1 MPGVVIE
8 RKGPLSYTVQTES
21 GMLWRRH
28 IDQLRK
34 LSKSTANSAVS
45 SEESTSPYDIGGRS
59 HTNDPEDEPEA
70 DVPHEE
76 PEELPPEE
84 PPPPEEE
91 TETEA
96 ETEKSYPQRA
106 RKPPDRYGH

>member
-1 MPGVVIE
+1 ME
-8 RKGPLSYTVQTES
+8 
-21 GMLWRRH
+21 H

-34 LSKSTANSAVS
+34 LTLTTSTTNSAVS
-45 SEESTSPYDIGGRS
+45 TEESTLPYNIGGPSR
-59 HTNDPEDEPEA
+59 TNDPEYEPEA
-70 DVPHEE
+70 DAPHEE

-91 TETEA
+91 TETET
-96 ETEKSYPQRA
+96 ETEKSYPQRV

>member
-1 MPGVVIE
+1 
-8 RKGPLSYTVQTES
+8 
-21 GMLWRRH
+21 MLWRRH

-34 LSKSTANSAVS
+34 LATSTANSAVS
-45 SEESTSPYDIGGRS
+45 SEESTSPYDIGGPS
-59 HTNDPEDEPEA
+59 CTSDPEHEPEA
-70 DVPHEE
+70 DAPPEE
-76 PEELPPEE
+76 PDEHPPDE

-91 TETEA
+91 TET